1 MNKIKKGF
9 NYLKNNGLKKT
20 IKRVLEKIAEK
31 LLNSKREKI
40 EQENYLKW
48 IENNEP
54 TIEEIEKQRNF
65 KFEYEPKIS
74 VIVPMYN
81 TQKNYFIELV
91 NSLKG
96 QTYTNWQ
103 LCLADGSEKKAD
115 YIDEIINTDDRIDY
129 KFLNKNMGISGN
141 SNEALKLA
149 TGDYYALLDHDDIIP
164 SFSLFEIVK
173 TINED
178 KEAEFIY
185 TDEDKIMEDKERRIG
200 PHFKSDYAP
209 DTLRSYNYI
218 CHFSIFKKSL
228 MDKLVGFNSEFDGSQ
243 DYDIILRATELANR
257 IIHIPKILY
266 HWRINEN
273 SVASSSAAKPYAY
286 VAAKKA
292 ILASLDRQ
300 NIKADIEDS
309 RILGLYRLK
318 YKFEGS
324 PKVSIIILNKD
335 HIKDLKK
342 CITSILKSTYDNY
355 EIIIVENSS
364 VDNKTFEYYDEVS
377 KNSKIKIIK
386 SEEKEFNYSK
396 LNNYGVKYATGDF
409 YLFMNNDVEI
419 LSTDDWLQLLIGTAN
434 RKDVGA
440 VGGKLIY
447 PDGTIQHAGVVLNF
461 TGVAGHVNAHMRNN
475 AVGYMG
481 RIMIQQNF
489 SAVTGALLMVSKKNF
504 EEVNGFDEDFPVA
517 YNDIDFCL
525 KLLSLGKVN
534 VYDPYIIAYH
544 YESKTR
550 GYEDTDEKKERLNN
564 DTIRLKDK
572 WKDVFSRSDPY
583 FNINFRND
591 VPDMRVNPE
600 KVKEFI
606 QNER

>member
-1 MNKIKKGF
+1 MNRIKRTI
-9 NYLKNNGLKKT
+9 NYLKRNGLKKT
-20 IKRVLEKIAEK
+20 IKRFFQKIEEKFI
-31 LLNSKREKI
+31 NSKYEKI
-40 EQENYLKW
+40 EQENYIKW

-54 TIEEIEKQRNF
+54 NIQELEKQKKF

-81 TQKNYFIELV
+81 TPKKYFVELV
-91 NSLKG
+91 NSLKD
-96 QTYTNWQ
+96 QTYRNWE

-115 YIDEIINTDDRIDY
+115 YIDDIINNDERINY
-129 KFLNKNMGISGN
+129 KLLKKNMGISGN
-141 SNEALKLA
+141 SNQALKLA
-149 TGDYYALLDHDDIIP
+149 TGYYYALLDHDDIIP

-173 TINED
+173 AINKD
-178 KEAEFIY
+178 KNAEFIY
-185 TDEDKIMEDKERRIG
+185 TDEDKIIGDKNKRIG

-243 DYDIILRATELANR
+243 DYDIILRATELANK

-273 SVASSSAAKPYAY
+273 SVASNSSAKPYAY

-300 NIKADIEDS
+300 GIKADIEDS
-309 RILGLYRLK
+309 SILGLYRIK
-318 YKFEGS
+318 YKFEGR

-342 CITSILKSTYDNY
+342 CINSILKSNYDNY
-355 EIIIVENSS
+355 EIIVVENNSIDS
-364 VDNKTFEYYDEVS
+364 TTFKYYNQLS
-377 KNSKIKIIK
+377 QNSKIKIVRSK
-386 SEEKEFNYSK
+386 EREFNYSK
-396 LNNYGVKYATGDF
+396 LNNYGAKHATGDF

-419 LSTDDWLQLLIGTAN
+419 LSTNDWLQLLVGTAN

-461 TGVAGHVNAHMRNN
+461 TGIAGHVNAHMRNN
-475 AVGYMG
+475 AVGYFG

-504 EEVNGFDEDFPVA
+504 EDANGFDEDFPVA

-534 VYDPYIIAYH
+534 VYDPYVTAYH

-550 GYEDTDEKKERLNN
+550 GYEDTKEKKERLNN
-564 DTIRLKDK
+564 DTLRLKDK
-572 WKDVFSRSDPY
+572 WKDVFNRPDPY

-591 VPDMRVNPE
+591 VPDMRINPE

-606 QNER
+606 